1 VRQTQGAIGYVE
13 LAYAKQNKFSVASI
27 KNKAGNF
34 VEPTLASTT
43 AAASGAA
50 AMLGKDV
57 RSPIVNSPAPDAYP
71 IAGLTFL
78 LVYQDQR
85 DEAKGKALADFISWA
100 ITDGQA
106 VAEELEYAKLPQEVV
121 KVNEANLTKLSF
133 KGKPLVASK

>member
-1 VRQTQGAIGYVE
+1 
-13 LAYAKQNKFSVASI
+13 
-27 KNKAGNF
+27 
-34 VEPTLASTT
+34 
-43 AAASGAA
+43 
-50 AMLGKDV
+50 
-57 RSPIVNSPAPDAYP
+57 
-71 IAGLTFL
+71 
-78 LVYQDQR
+78 VYQDQR